1 MEDIQDIGLDE
12 EEDESDDDD
21 QLDDENDDSDLDVIQ
36 KNIQKKS

>member
-21 QLDDENDDSDLDVIQ
+21 QLDDDSDLDVIQ

>member
-21 QLDDENDDSDLDVIQ
+21 KLDDDDDDSDLDVVQ